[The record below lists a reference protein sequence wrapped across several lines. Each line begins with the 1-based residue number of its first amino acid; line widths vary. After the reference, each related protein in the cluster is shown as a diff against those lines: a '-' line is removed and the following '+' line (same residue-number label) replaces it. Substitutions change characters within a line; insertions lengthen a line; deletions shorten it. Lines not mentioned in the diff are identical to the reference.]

1 VTEVVCVQEMSAI
14 IADLQ
19 HCGCELAKQRYHD
32 KKSARVAA
40 ACRFAGA
47 DGPRSAMHTTED
59 HIALII
65 VRWIMLEPSS
75 AAIPTL
81 WPLLDAH
88 EQAQADRFRGAAD
101 REAYVAAHALLRAT
115 LTRVAGIAPADWR
128 FQASESGK
136 PTLDPAQAPPDL
148 HFSLS
153 HTRGLVACAVGWPYT
168 LGVDAE
174 AWRPAAPIELA
185 TRYFAPTEARLLAE
199 RAPAEQRSTFYRLWT
214 LKEAYLKA
222 TGQGLAAQLDSFA
235 FSLDPVAIAIA
246 APNSTTAWHFV
257 EFRPGPAHSLALA
270 VQSPEPIPIDAAAV
284 SLHACLNHS
293 DKDL

>member
-1 VTEVVCVQEMSAI
+1 
-14 IADLQ
+14 
-19 HCGCELAKQRYHD
+19 
-32 KKSARVAA
+32 
-40 ACRFAGA
+40 
-47 DGPRSAMHTTED
+47 MHTTED

-185 TRYFAPTEARLLAE
+185 TSYFAPTDAGGTAVDLLPALDAEGGLSQSDWPRSRGAARQLRFQPGSGRNRHRGAEFHDRLALCGVPA
-199 RAPAEQRSTFYRLWT
+199 RARAFARIGGAVAGANPDRRSR
-214 LKEAYLKA
+214 
-222 TGQGLAAQLDSFA
+222 GLAA
-235 FSLDPVAIAIA
+235 
-246 APNSTTAWHFV
+246 
-257 EFRPGPAHSLALA
+257 
-270 VQSPEPIPIDAAAV
+270 
-284 SLHACLNHS
+284 CLPQP
-293 DKDL
+293 LG